1 MMVMSAKEFSQA
13 TGFPLATIR
22 RLCRERRLPCWKT
35 GRVYY
40 LSKEKA
46 VARLELLK
54 ETETAA
60 PEMAAS
66 PRQPRR
72 RQRFDDGQNYGS
84 AYLMELLKKKEA

>member
-1 MMVMSAKEFSQA
+1 MVMSAKEFSRL

-22 RLCRERRLPCWKT
+22 RLCRERRLPCWKI

-46 VARLELLK
+46 LGRLELLK
-54 ETETAA
+54 EVETA
-60 PEMAAS
+60 PEMASS

-72 RQRFDDGQNYGS
+72 RQRFDDGKSYGS

>member
-1 MMVMSAKEFSQA
+1 MVMSAKDFSQV

-22 RLCRERRLPCWKT
+22 RLCRERRLPCWKI

-72 RQRFDDGQNYGS
+72 RQRFDDGQRYGS
-84 AYLMELLKKKEA
+84 EYLKEILKSKKA